1 MRYIYNACARAY
13 VCNSSKYLHALN
25 YGVMYAFFLNFFFG
39 ISNFKNAT
47 TMYFY
52 FQTKSSIM
60 HVSVILHSP
69 MSYTRDNALVTYTKK
84 GERPIA
90 QILQSLSRIF
100 ILLMRI

>member
-1 MRYIYNACARAY
+1 MRVRAPMFATVQVQNIYMLLIMVLCM
-13 VCNSSKYLHALN
+13 H
-25 YGVMYAFFLNFFFG
+25 FFFFFFG

>member
-1 MRYIYNACARAY
+1 MRVRAPMFAMVQVPNIYMLLIMVFCM
-13 VCNSSKYLHALN
+13 L
-25 YGVMYAFFLNFFFG
+25 FFFG

-84 GERPIA
+84 GKRPIA
-90 QILQSLSRIF
+90 QILQKLSRTF
-100 ILLMRI
+100 FLLMRI